1 MVEITLVHMV
11 AFSHGG
17 NYIGSETFTYT
28 ILTVF
33 NILFNNAAL
42 KYNLQASK
50 NVKFQLISNIFCF
63 VIETQ
68 NRFLI
73 FMFQSLNFRKLF

>member
-11 AFSHGG
+11 EFSHGG
-17 NYIGSETFTYT
+17 NYIGSETFTNT

-50 NVKFQLISNIFCF
+50 NVKIQLIPNIFLFCYWDPKPIPDF
-63 VIETQ
+63 YVS
-68 NRFLI
+68 I
-73 FMFQSLNFRKLF
+73 FKF